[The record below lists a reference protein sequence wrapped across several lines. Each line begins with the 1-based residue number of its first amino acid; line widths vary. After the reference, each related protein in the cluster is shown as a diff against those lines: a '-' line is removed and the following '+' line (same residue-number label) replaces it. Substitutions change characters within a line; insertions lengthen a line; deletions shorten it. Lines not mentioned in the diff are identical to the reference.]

1 MRMTSTTRTQ
11 DGDEDVDNEGQRITR
26 RDEYKG
32 DKDEDEDNKD
42 EED

>member
-1 MRMTSTTRTQ
+1 M
-11 DGDEDVDNEGQRITR
+11 GDKDVENGGQRTTWR
-26 RDEYKG
+26 VEYEG

>member
-1 MRMTSTTRTQ
+1 
-11 DGDEDVDNEGQRITR
+11 VYNEGQQTMR

-42 EED
+42 EKD

>member
-1 MRMTSTTRTQ
+1 MRMMKMRMT
-11 DGDEDVDNEGQRITR
+11 RITR

-42 EED
+42 EQG

>member
-1 MRMTSTTRTQ
+1 MRT
-11 DGDEDVDNEGQRITR
+11 GDEDVDNEGQRTMR
-26 RDEYKG
+26 RDEYEG

>member
-1 MRMTSTTRTQ
+1 MR
-11 DGDEDVDNEGQRITR
+11 DEDVDNEGQQTMR

-42 EED
+42 EEG